1 LGVFFGMGSIC
12 LEAQGSFTWKFESR
26 SLGAADRYGYAV
38 WNVPLAQLTLNGMA
52 IPLRAEF
59 TTDPRP
65 DPVPSPLGKGWS
77 VNLFASALVEIDQ
90 DSIRWHRPDGRIFS
104 FILER
109 GNASNK
115 KPNPDDALIFR
126 SVDNTWLALKTPKK
140 RQVTLKHQESGSE
153 LVYED
158 GLLVR
163 FTFAKSTLETEKYL
177 ISYNRLRRPTR
188 LTVQGTSKVL
198 AEFIYDDANRAKEF
212 RIGDVGDPLAKVI
225 SFEYAEASLN
235 KFPTGPYL
243 SKLGDAALT
252 PLAIS
257 YTPQGGDANRVQF
270 ERINSTGISYLT
282 WDAISGFIRD
292 DQVSTYKIENPSL
305 ANAGRPVLD
314 PKAKPAGLPEGGQVK
329 VADYNWRPDEAKVT
343 RTDSG
348 GKFEYTYYDKT
359 KGIST
364 KVSKDGIKTV
374 THYLLTFGAMHGKV
388 RKIEQIRGKDVVVVA
403 RNAYDDAGRMVRSIN
418 ASSDTTIWEYVND
431 ADTSI
436 TRKYINGQIISE
448 QFQKGKEVVMNRIFS
463 KEGIREF
470 RRKKVGD
477 NTFIQIFLDEKLE
490 SEKTISPEGNLIR
503 YLKPDGTLMEW
514 IKVDNQVRQVISLNG
529 RHIKTIWRAAK
540 ASATGAGLRIEG
552 WN

>member
-1 LGVFFGMGSIC
+1 MGSIC